1 MLKKLLLAA
10 LAVGLCSCVWGKT
23 IVIYHTSDVHGFFY
37 PRKNVGGY
45 GALAAVLKNEKN
57 PFLLLD
63 SGDFS
68 NGTIETKKTKG
79 AAAVELMN
87 AVGYDAATVGNH
99 EFDFKDDGFAP
110 LLKKA
115 NFAVLAANMR
125 EKASGKIPSFLK
137 EYQVFQV
144 GDAKVAVIGLANRH
158 PTNSTALYSF
168 TKPLKALESALKKA
182 EKEHPDAVVVLVH
195 DSLADYKNGMLD
207 YFGDISKKFKGRV
220 HVVLGGHAHR
230 IFQNEHL
237 NDTLYVESG
246 NYLSNVSKITL
257 ETNDETGK
265 ILFAFSELIPL
276 EVEKTGEDKK
286 IAALA
291 DSLREP
297 GAEEVIG
304 HAGETLS
311 QKPVNPGEKDSPLDD
326 WISDVCRAY
335 TQTDIFIHN
344 TGGTR
349 VAVEKGDVTRRT
361 LIDLF
366 PFEDKMVRMKVS
378 GLTLKNFIRAGL
390 LPWNK
395 YVYSGLQISYSLNK
409 KGRVKDLQVL
419 LNGKPIE
426 NQAEYV
432 IAANSYVARNH
443 AFDSAAE
450 RQTVGTESVRGLIE
464 KAFANGVVF
473 PPQTGRIIQK

>member
-1 MLKKLLLAA
+1 MLKKLLLTA
-10 LAVGLCSCVWGKT
+10 LVVVCCSVVWGKT
-23 IVIYHTSDVHGFFY
+23 IILYHTSDVHGFFY
-37 PRKNVGGY
+37 PQQKVGGY
-45 GALAAVLKNEKN
+45 ASLAAVLKKEKN

-63 SGDFS
+63 SGDFA

-79 AAAVELMN
+79 MSAVELMN
-87 AVGYDAATVGNH
+87 GVGYDAATVGNH

-158 PTNSTALYSF
+158 PTNPTKLYTF
-168 TKPLKALESALKKA
+168 TKPLKALDNALKKA
-182 EKEHPDAVVVLVH
+182 EQEKPDAVVVLVH
-195 DSLADYKNGMLD
+195 DSLADYKNGILD
-207 YFGDISKKFKGRV
+207 YMGKIADKFQGRV

-230 IFQNEHL
+230 IFQNEHIK
-237 NDTLYVESG
+237 DTLYVESG
-246 NYLSNVSKITL
+246 RYLKAVSKITL

-265 ILFAFSELIPL
+265 ILFSFSELIPL
-276 EVEKTGEDKK
+276 EIEKTGEDAK

-291 DSLREP
+291 ASLREP
-297 GAEEVIG
+297 GADEVIG

-311 QKPVNPGEKDSPLDD
+311 KRPVKEGEKDSPLDD
-326 WISDVCRAY
+326 WISDTCRAY

-349 VAVEKGDVTRRT
+349 IAIEKGDVTRRT

-366 PFEDKMVRMKVS
+366 PFEDKMVRMKVT
-378 GLTLKNFIRAGL
+378 GRTLKKFIREGL
-390 LPWNK
+390 VPWNK
-395 YVYSGLQISYSLNK
+395 YVYSGLQISYSVNK
-409 KGRVKDLQVL
+409 KGRVKDLHVL
-419 LNGKPIE
+419 LNGRPLE

-432 IAANSYVARNH
+432 IAANSYVAKNN
-443 AFDSAAE
+443 AFAKATD
-450 RQTVGTESVRGLIE
+450 RQTVGTQSVRGLIE
-464 KAFANGVVF
+464 EAFANGVVF
-473 PPQTGRIIQK
+473 PPQTGRILQR